1 VVMKI
6 EVKKLDS
13 IKREINIEVSDDVV
27 KNKFEDVFKRIAKDA
42 KIPGF
47 RPGHAPRDILEKHFA
62 SSAHEQVLK
71 ELVPDVYNEAIKK
84 EGLDVVELPEISEV
98 KLDRIT
104 LSFKAIVE
112 VNPEIAIKNYKGQ
125 KANYKNIT
133 VTPEE
138 IKRNIESLKESRKID
153 PIRNTESIGEE
164 NKVSNGVDVIDDS
177 FARGLGYPNLSELE
191 KAVERQIFLQKENQQ
206 RQNIENEIVQN
217 ITKDLD
223 FKLPRSLVKRQLQEL
238 LRHAKVDLA
247 LKGFPREKIEEQE
260 QEISKNLEPEA
271 EKQVKVYLVLAE
283 IARRE
288 NIPLDDNMPARVIEF
303 LLKEA
308 DWQVT

>member
-1 VVMKI
+1 MKI

-13 IKREINIEVSDDVV
+13 TKRELNIEVSDDVV

-42 KIPGF
+42 KVPGF

-84 EGLDVVELPEISEV
+84 EGLDVIQLPEISEV

-112 VNPEIAIKNYKGQ
+112 VNPEIAVKNYKGQ
-125 KANYKNIT
+125 KAHYKNIT

-138 IKRNIESLKESRKID
+138 IKRSIDSLKESRKI
-153 PIRNTESIGEE
+153 
-164 NKVSNGVDVIDDS
+164 DVIDDS

-191 KAVERQIFLQKENQQ
+191 KAMERQIFLQKENQQ

-217 ITKDLD
+217 ITKDLN
-223 FKLPRSLVKRQLQEL
+223 FKLPQSLIKRQLQEL

-283 IARRE
+283 IAKKE
-288 NIPLDDNMPARVIEF
+288 KIPLDDNMPSRVIEF

>member
-1 VVMKI
+1 MIKSVKSVVMKI

-13 IKREINIEVSDDVV
+13 TKRELNIEVSDDVV

-62 SSAHEQVLK
+62 SFTHEQVLK

-98 KLDRIT
+98 KLDRIK

-112 VNPEIAIKNYKGQ
+112 VSPEIAVKNYKGQ

-138 IKRNIESLKESRKID
+138 IKRSIDSLKESRKI
-153 PIRNTESIGEE
+153 
-164 NKVSNGVDVIDDS
+164 DVIDDS

-191 KAVERQIFLQKENQQ
+191 KAIERQIFLQKENQQ
-206 RQNIENEIVQN
+206 RQNIENEIVRN

-223 FKLPRSLVKRQLQEL
+223 FKLPQSLFKRQLQEL
-238 LRHAKVDLA
+238 LRQAKVELA

-260 QEISKNLEPEA
+260 KEMSKNLEPEA

-288 NIPLDDNMPARVIEF
+288 NIPLDDNMPGRVIEF

-308 DWQVT
+308 DWQLT